1 VLIGVDGFSWMTRLA
16 AASMDGSG
24 TTTGVPMSADRM
36 RDPQRSGCEANL
48 LPRDLDTVLV
58 TPVHSY
64 SDESGA
70 VVAFSAP
77 AQGGGPVQL
86 PGRAETIVVLA
97 VAVDGGPSDRGL
109 DAIREEHDHP
119 GVRIIPVDDPDWTV
133 AYSVIIDAE
142 ASFAGGAVVRFVL
155 VRGPAALSVTLSGIR
170 GPLDHVEARSVA
182 RDILGAAGW
191 ADGTGHRAVGG

>member
-1 VLIGVDGFSWMTRLA
+1 
-16 AASMDGSG
+16 
-24 TTTGVPMSADRM
+24 MSADRM
-36 RDPQRSGCEANL
+36 RDPQRSGCEAGL
-48 LPRDLDTVLV
+48 LPSDLDTVLAPRVAAHFGIDPDAVLV

-77 AQGGGPVQL
+77 AQDGGPVQL

-97 VAVDGGPSDRGL
+97 VAVDGSPSDRGL

-119 GVRIIPVDDPDWTV
+119 GVRIIPVDDSDWTV

-155 VRGPAALSVTLSGIR
+155 VRGPAALSVTLSGIH
-170 GPLDHVEARSVA
+170 GPLDHDEARSVA

-191 ADGTGHRAVGG
+191 ADGTSHRAVGG